1 MGLSVDYVGSGYLPR
16 AATRTGAIVSAWRD
30 VERRRPASSK
40 KLITL
45 LAQPLAH
52 FEQFVAQPSYSARAG
67 LHAARCLTTCF
78 HFIKGPQ
85 RYADYLLDE
94 IGADEKRNGGFFYH
108 CELDST

>member
-1 MGLSVDYVGSGYLPR
+1 MGLNVGYFGSGYLAR
-16 AATRTGAIVSAWRD
+16 AATRTGAIVSAWRH

-40 KLITL
+40 KFITL

-52 FEQFVAQPSYSARAG
+52 FEKFVTQPSDSARTG
-67 LHAARCLTTCF
+67 LHAARCLTACF

-85 RYADYLLDE
+85 RYPDDLLDE